1 MLKFFL
7 FFFFLSSNLIAS
19 EVNLFTSR
27 HYESD
32 SKVFKKFTEITGIKV
47 NLISG
52 KSKVLE
58 KRIIEEG
65 KNTKADILFLADA
78 GALYSAQSKGLFTKI
93 KSSIVEE
100 KVPKSLRNDHWFG
113 ITKRS
118 RILFFNPNLISQK
131 EIKDISYEDLS
142 DIKWK
147 NSIAVRQASN
157 IYNQSLIASILEHNG
172 VKKTEVWLKGLVNNF
187 VRPPQGNDRAQILM
201 VASGEAK
208 LAIANS
214 YYYALMLSGKKGI
227 EQKKAAEK
235 VKPIFP
241 NQNNR
246 GTHINISGAGIIKFS
261 KNKENAEKFLEF
273 LLSNEAQSELCN
285 NSFELPI
292 VKNIKV
298 KELINKINKGFKE
311 DTSIDV
317 SVYGKR
323 QAEAFKLMKQAGWN

>member
-118 RILFFNPNLISQK
+118 RILS
-131 EIKDISYEDLS
+131 
-142 DIKWK
+142 
-147 NSIAVRQASN
+147 
-157 IYNQSLIASILEHNG
+157 
-172 VKKTEVWLKGLVNNF
+172 
-187 VRPPQGNDRAQILM
+187 
-201 VASGEAK
+201 
-208 LAIANS
+208 
-214 YYYALMLSGKKGI
+214 ML
-227 EQKKAAEK
+227 
-235 VKPIFP
+235 
-241 NQNNR
+241 
-246 GTHINISGAGIIKFS
+246 
-261 KNKENAEKFLEF
+261 
-273 LLSNEAQSELCN
+273 
-285 NSFELPI
+285 
-292 VKNIKV
+292 
-298 KELINKINKGFKE
+298 
-311 DTSIDV
+311 
-317 SVYGKR
+317 
-323 QAEAFKLMKQAGWN
+323 